1 MAISFRST
9 VKLGVAAAPLLA
21 LSLPLAPARAAICP
35 DGTEAEFCFPPPAPP
50 VVPPV
55 VPVLPPVVPGVP
67 VAPVVPVAP
76 APPLAVN
83 VYRTDA
89 RLQPLGLGR
98 SWQVFGR
105 DLLEILPQKVPF
117 DPNVDYGVGV
127 NRYTVPGPETPS
139 DPAFRFSTAP
149 GAYYA
154 ERTGWRLRVFGDGFG
169 GPVVRSSGSVG
180 TASFDGAQL
189 GLRLD
194 YAFSRDLVAGVF
206 GRFGQGSADGG
217 SLVSNGTSFGGQ
229 SSDLTWGGGG
239 LFAQWSRPGWFIS
252 GAIGGDGLSSQQPF
266 AISSS
271 NATGVRSS
279 SPSVGGSAF
288 NTALNFGGRI
298 RLSETQLLEPSALL
312 TTSSLSFGQV
322 SIPDGTTNQS
332 WELPSTSSTVGTADI
347 GVTWRAPMQ
356 QGKNLITPSLRV
368 SWLGAGFLGGEP
380 ATVVSSSS
388 GSQAT
393 LATGSLVQSSGL
405 GLQGQLAYT
414 LGDNTTFYVRGG
426 AGLYSGGTAWD
437 VGGGVKFRWGAKSRA
452 VAAAPVPQPAPA
464 PAPVEVP
471 APAPQPIR
479 GLW

>member
-1 MAISFRST
+1 
-9 VKLGVAAAPLLA
+9 
-21 LSLPLAPARAAICP
+21 
-35 DGTEAEFCFPPPAPP
+35 
-50 VVPPV
+50 
-55 VPVLPPVVPGVP
+55 
-67 VAPVVPVAP
+67 
-76 APPLAVN
+76 
-83 VYRTDA
+83 
-89 RLQPLGLGR
+89 
-98 SWQVFGR
+98 
-105 DLLEILPQKVPF
+105 
-117 DPNVDYGVGV
+117 
-127 NRYTVPGPETPS
+127 
-139 DPAFRFSTAP
+139 
-149 GAYYA
+149 
-154 ERTGWRLRVFGDGFG
+154 
-169 GPVVRSSGSVG
+169 VVRSGGSVG

-206 GRFGQGSADGG
+206 GRFGQGSAYGG
-217 SLVSNGTSFGGQ
+217 SLVSNGTSFSGQ

-271 NATGVRSS
+271 NAAGVRTS

-312 TTSSLSFGQV
+312 TTSNLSLGQG

-332 WELPSTSSTVGTADI
+332 WEVPSSSSTVGTADI

-380 ATVVSSSS
+380 ATVLRS
-388 GSQAT
+388 GNGTQAT

-414 LGDNTTFYVRGG
+414 LSDNTTFYVRGG

-437 VGGGVKFRWGAKSRA
+437 VGGGVKFRWGGKHRA
-452 VAAAPVPQPAPA
+452 VAAAPKPQAAPA
-464 PAPVEVP
+464 PAPVELP

>member
-55 VPVLPPVVPGVP
+55 VPVVPPVVPGVP

-83 VYRTDA
+83 VYRPDA

-117 DPNVDYGVGV
+117 DPSVDPGVGV

-139 DPAFRFSTAP
+139 DPPFRFSNAP

-169 GPVVRSSGSVG
+169 GPVVRSGGSVG

-206 GRFGQGSADGG
+206 GRFGQGSANGG
-217 SLVSNGTSFGGQ
+217 SLVSNGTSFSGQ

-271 NATGVRSS
+271 NAAGVRTS

-312 TTSSLSFGQV
+312 TTSNLSLGQG

-332 WELPSTSSTVGTADI
+332 WELPSSSSTVGTADI

-380 ATVVSSSS
+380 ATVLRS
-388 GSQAT
+388 GNGTQAT

-414 LGDNTTFYVRGG
+414 LSDNTTFYVRGG

-437 VGGGVKFRWGAKSRA
+437 VGGGVKFRWGGKHRA
-452 VAAAPVPQPAPA
+452 VAAAPKPQAAPA
-464 PAPVEVP
+464 PAPVELP

-479 GLW
+479 GLC

>member
-1 MAISFRST
+1 MATSFRNT
-9 VKLGVAAAPLLA
+9 ILLGFAAAPLLA

-35 DGTEAEFCFPPPAPP
+35 DGTEAEFCFPPP

-55 VPVLPPVVPGVP
+55 GPVV
-67 VAPVVPVAP
+67 P

-83 VYRTDA
+83 VYRPDA

-117 DPNVDYGVGV
+117 DPNVDHGIDV
-127 NRYTVPGPETPS
+127 NQYTVAGPETTS
-139 DPAFRFSTAP
+139 DPAFRFSSEP

-169 GPVVRSSGSVG
+169 GPVVRSGGSVG
-180 TASFDGAQL
+180 TSSFDGAQL

-217 SLVSNGTSFGGQ
+217 SLFSNGTSFSGQ

-239 LFAQWSRPGWFIS
+239 LFAQWSRRDWFIS

-271 NATGVRSS
+271 NAAGVRTS
-279 SPSVGGSAF
+279 SPSVSGSAF

-298 RLSETQLLEPSALL
+298 RLSDTQLLEPSALL

-322 SIPDGTTNQS
+322 RIPDSTTNQS
-332 WELPSTSSTVGTADI
+332 FLLPSSSSTVGTADI

-414 LGDNTTFYVRGG
+414 LSDNTTFYVRGG

-437 VGGGVKFRWGAKSRA
+437 VGGGIKFRWGGATRA
-452 VAAAPVPQPAPA
+452 VAAVPAPAPQPEPEPA
-464 PAPVEVP
+464 PAPVVVP